1 MTVEHGVVD
10 QQRTESLHP
19 AKREHRFLG
28 LGWRK
33 QSLLGREAAMFVADD
48 RVEVALAMD
57 RDLRSGDGGHE
68 WNRGAT
74 AWSGVVG
81 CSVFGQRKR
90 LGGGQANEN
99 SQKT

>member
-1 MTVEHGVVD
+1 
-10 QQRTESLHP
+10 
-19 AKREHRFLG
+19 LG
-28 LGWRK
+28 LVGESSR
-33 QSLLGREAAMFVADD
+33 QTLLGGEAAAFVADG

-57 RDLRSGDGGHE
+57 RDLRSGGGGGHE

-99 SQKT
+99 SQKTRTYGSLLVF

>member
-1 MTVEHGVVD
+1 VAAAAAMTVEHAAVD

-81 CSVFGQRKR
+81 VACSAKEKG
-90 LGGGQANEN
+90 
-99 SQKT
+99 